1 MTDKNPRLTL
11 AVEIGNTTL
20 GVSVMQE
27 GQVVGVD
34 YWDTI
39 RTADAAHYAPMFRA
53 LVQRYV
59 ARGYVFVGGALT
71 SVVPQLDAAVAQA
84 MQEAL
89 ADMPV
94 QVVSRADIEER
105 LPIAI
110 EDPAS
115 VGKDRL
121 LDCLGALSRTK
132 APLLVID
139 MGTATTVN
147 VVDAQGRFRGGMIIP
162 GVQTSVNALSAR
174 AAQLPQIE
182 LEVPQRLIGQNTVEC
197 MQSGA
202 IYGFAAMVDG
212 LIDRLSAE
220 THTSYHV
227 VATGGWGELIIPHC
241 VHDILYDPC
250 LQIKGLT
257 RVLR

>member
-1 MTDKNPRLTL
+1 MTNDKLLLVT
-11 AVEIGNTTL
+11 EIGNTTL
-20 GVSVMQE
+20 GVSVMQ
-27 GQVVGVD
+27 GDKVLGVD

-59 ARGYVFVGGALT
+59 AQGQTFAGGGLT

-89 ADMPV
+89 ADKPV
-94 QVVSRADIEER
+94 QVVSRADIAKQ

-110 EDPAS
+110 EVPES

-121 LDCLGALSRTK
+121 LDCLGALSLAK

-220 THTSYHV
+220 TDTRYHV
-227 VATGGWGELIIPHC
+227 VATGGWGELVIPHC
-241 VHDILYDPC
+241 THDILYDPC
-250 LQIKGLT
+250 LQIKGLK